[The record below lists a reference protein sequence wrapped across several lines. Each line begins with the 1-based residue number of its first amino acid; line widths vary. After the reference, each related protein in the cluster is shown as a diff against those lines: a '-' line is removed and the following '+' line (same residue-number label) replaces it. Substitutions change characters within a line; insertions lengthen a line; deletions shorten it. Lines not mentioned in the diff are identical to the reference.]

1 MQDRENRK
9 LMNIIRHERNN
20 VVILVRED
28 GYIQLTELASSMG
41 KRLDSWLSN
50 QYAKIVINSFE
61 AYEQE
66 KQQANPDYQRQEI
79 LISAKGRYG
88 GTWAHPFLAM
98 AFTMAVKP
106 ELFLWMQDNL
116 QKNSQE
122 GVLIEHS
129 FKSENYT
136 TTDLVVTKHNDV
148 QEAFELGQLQAQQEN
163 VLQRITTMEETYL
176 QRLAAIEH
184 TQLSTTKMALAA
196 FNNAS
201 QTQANAEI
209 LRAIHEATNK
219 KSDELRMMER
229 HLHEMTV
236 ALAQKSY
243 TPKGHDNNSNEK
255 STLEEMMEEQLEKA
269 QQVIQELGR
278 RIEELENH
286 KNLIIRGFI
295 QGGCFSIEE
304 LCSSSKEE
312 LNSLEAVDL
321 ERLQCQEYINLLEDY
336 DDLWKEFNEYLA
348 RRGQA
353 TLEQD
358 EYRPSLGRAL
368 KSPKA
373 YIREYMI
380 NNERTLA

>member
-1 MQDRENRK
+1 
-9 LMNIIRHERNN
+9 MNIIKHEKNG
-20 VVILVRED
+20 ISIMVRDTD
-28 GYIQLTELASSMG
+28 GYVNLTEIARTG
-41 KRLDSWLSN
+41 EKRLDNWLSN
-50 QYAKIVINSFE
+50 KYVQTAIEKFNEEERQKALDNPGYEAKEMVVTT
-61 AYEQE
+61 
-66 KQQANPDYQRQEI
+66 R
-79 LISAKGRYG
+79 GRYA
-88 GTWAHPFLAM
+88 GTWGHPYLTLVF
-98 AFTMAVKP
+98 AVTVDP
-106 ELFLWMQDNL
+106 IIFLWIAENFSTLKNPEEGLPQITEGSQLKL
-116 QKNSQE
+116 QSGE
-122 GVLIEHS
+122 M
-129 FKSENYT
+129 
-136 TTDLVVTKHNDV
+136 
-148 QEAFELGQLQAQQEN
+148 FELGQLQAQQEN
-163 VLQRITTMEETYL
+163 LLERI
-176 QRLAAIEH
+176 AAIEH

-229 HLHEMTV
+229 HLREMTV

-269 QQVIQELGR
+269 QQIIQELGR
-278 RIEELENH
+278 RIEEVENH

-312 LNSLEAVDL
+312 LNPLEAVDL

-368 KSPKA
+368 KSPRA

-380 NNERTLA
+380 NNEKALT